1 MTLQWRTRAM
11 TLTHEIY
18 NELKQNIDNVTSS
31 ELSKI
36 NMTNKNRALI
46 YAVLEMLNWRNY
58 IFQLDKKR

>member
-1 MTLQWRTRAM
+1 M

-18 NELKQNIDNVTSS
+18 KELKQNIDNVTSS

-46 YAVLEMLNWRNY
+46 YAVTRDVELEKFDVR
-58 IFQLDKKR
+58 I